1 MGFAHLHVHSY
12 FSLLEGAAPLEQLTK
27 AAAGLGMRALALTDH
42 DGLYGAVR
50 FYKAARNAGLKPI
63 IGVEITVEPVAKA
76 LSRDTHLILLAQ
88 DNQGYSNL
96 CQLVTAARLRD
107 CRRCGPFA
115 AEFQRLDRAS
125 PLLTQEQLQRHASHL
140 IALSGCEQGEIAQWL
155 QAGNMVK
162 AEKVAQYYRGLF
174 GPGNFYLELQ
184 NLLLPP
190 PRQHLRYELAHLA
203 YRLGLPIVATND
215 VHYVTPE
222 YARVQDVLLCIRH
235 NRSVDEEVPER
246 KVNSEYWLKPPEEMG
261 RLFADLP
268 EALRATEEIAE
279 RCNWELDLDHL
290 HLPRFSLEAVEP
302 ERCGPYPSPE
312 PGEDSRWYLRRLCYT
327 GARWRYGEISAE
339 VGKRLEYELQVI
351 ESRDLSDYFL
361 IVWDIVRFARSRG
374 IRATGRGSAGDALV
388 SYVLDITQA
397 DPLAH
402 DLLFERFLNP
412 ERQGMPDIDVDF
424 CSRRRDE
431 VTAYVYDR
439 YGVDQVAAVCTLN
452 TFRARAAIREVGK
465 ALGMEE
471 AEIASLARTLPHIS
485 AARLEEAAQELPE
498 LRDGPVDLRGKG
510 LLLELCRQISGF
522 PRHLS
527 VHVGGLVIGA
537 QPLTQLMPL
546 EVARKGIVI
555 GAFDKDDIEALGLMK
570 MDILGLRIHTAIA
583 DCLEHIATRTGR
595 ELDLERIP
603 LDDAAT
609 FKLLRS
615 TQTVGLFQ
623 LESPGQRNLLG
634 RAQPCEFEE
643 IIANISLF
651 RPGPVQADMIQPYL
665 RRKHHL
671 EPITYLHP
679 ALEPILRRTYGVIIY
694 QEQVL
699 QVAAAIAGFSLGQGD
714 MLRRA
719 MTSDRSPREMEA
731 LRAQFVEG
739 AIGRG
744 VDRYVADRIFNAIA
758 GFAAY
763 GFNKAHAACFGRIAY
778 QTAYLKAHYPAEFL
792 AGILSAQPMGFY
804 PPRTIAEEAKRLGVR
819 ILPPC
824 VNRSERRFTVESM
837 APESSQE
844 MAEHMSQARPGES
857 NSLGIRYGLSFL
869 HGMSEAAVTSILRA
883 RADGPFRSLRD
894 FCRRTSVPRPMVES
908 LILAQAFAFTGKTPA
923 ELMWTLAAMPTAEV
937 ADRRGYHGVQ
947 TLDFAEGECL
957 DRLLPPLDPETE
969 HGRVSLDLHLLG
981 LSTGRHPFAFWRRE
995 LRQRGVVTSADIYRY
1010 QDGERVRVAG
1020 IVVARARPPT
1030 RSGKTAIFISLED
1043 ETGLVDVAC
1052 FEEVYQR
1059 YGKDIVSSP
1068 VLLVEGKLVRQ
1079 GALDISVTAESVL
1092 PLGQWGE
1099 ATTQGPADALPTAAR
1114 AFASKDWGR

>member
-1 MGFAHLHVHSY
+1 MGFVHLHVHSC
-12 FSLLEGAAPLEQLTK
+12 FSLLEGAAPLEQLTET
-27 AAAGLGMRALALTDH
+27 AAGLGMRALALTDH

-50 FYKAARNAGLKPI
+50 FHAAARSVGLKPI
-63 IGVEITVEPVAKA
+63 IGVELTVEPVAGT
-76 LSRDTHLILLAQ
+76 LSGDTHLVVLAQ
-88 DNQGYSNL
+88 DNEGYRNL

-115 AEFQRLDRAS
+115 AEFQHLDRKR
-125 PLLTQEQLQRHASHL
+125 PLLTQQQLQRHASHL
-140 IALSGCEQGEIAQWL
+140 IALSGCGRGEIAQWL
-155 QAGNMVK
+155 QAGDTMR

-174 GPGNFYLELQ
+174 GPGDFYIELQ
-184 NLLLPP
+184 HLLLPP
-190 PRQHLRYELAHLA
+190 PQQHLRYKLADLA
-203 YRLGLPIVATND
+203 YRLGLPMVATND
-215 VHYVTPE
+215 VHYVTPD

-235 NRSVDEEVPER
+235 NKSVDEKVPER
-246 KVNSEYWLKPPEEMG
+246 KVNHEYWLKPPEEMG

-268 EALRATEEIAE
+268 QALRTTEEIAE
-279 RCNWELDLDHL
+279 RCNWELDLDRL
-290 HLPRFSLEAVEP
+290 HLPRFALEAVDP
-302 ERCGPYPSPE
+302 KRCGHYPPPE
-312 PGEDSRWYLRRLCYT
+312 PGEDSRWYLRRLCYA

-351 ESRDLSDYFL
+351 EARNLSDYFL
-361 IVWDIVRFARSRG
+361 IVWDLVRFARSRG

-412 ERQGMPDIDVDF
+412 ERRGMPDIDVDF

-431 VTAYVYDR
+431 VTAYVYER

-452 TFRARAAIREVGK
+452 TFRARAAVREVGK
-465 ALGMEE
+465 ALGMDQ
-471 AEIASLARTLPHIS
+471 AEIASLAKALPHMN
-485 AARLEEAAQELPE
+485 ATRLEEAARQLPE
-498 LRDGPVDLRGKG
+498 LRDGPVDLRDKG

-546 EVARKGIVI
+546 EVAKKGIVI

-595 ELDLERIP
+595 ELDLESIP

-634 RAQPCEFEE
+634 RAQPREFEE

-665 RRKHHL
+665 RRKHGL

-714 MLRRA
+714 LLRRA

-744 VDRYVADRIFNAIA
+744 VDRYVANRIFDAIA

-824 VNRSERRFTVESM
+824 VNRSEQRFTVESI
-837 APESSQE
+837 APENGQE
-844 MAEHMSQARPGES
+844 RPKPVSPTGPKGGKG
-857 NSLGIRYGLSFL
+857 LGIRYGLSFL
-869 HGMSEAAVTSILRA
+869 HGMSEAAVASILRA
-883 RADGPFRSLRD
+883 RAERPFSSLRD
-894 FCRRTSVPRPMVES
+894 FCQRTNVPRPMVEN

-923 ELMWTLAAMPTAEV
+923 ELLWSLAAMPAAEV
-937 ADRRGYHGVQ
+937 ADRRGYRGVQ

-957 DRLLPPLDPETE
+957 DRLLPPLDPETA
-969 HGRVSLDLHLLG
+969 HGRVNLDLHLLG
-981 LSTGRHPFAFWRRE
+981 LSTGRHPFSFWRRE
-995 LRQRGVVTSADIYRY
+995 LRQQGVVTSANIYRY
-1010 QDGERVRVAG
+1010 RDGDRVRVAG

-1030 RSGKTAIFISLED
+1030 RSGKTAVFISLED

-1052 FEEVYQR
+1052 FEETYQR
-1059 YGKDIVSSP
+1059 YGRIIVGSP
-1068 VLLVEGKLVRQ
+1068 VLFVEGKLVRQ
-1079 GALDISVTAESVL
+1079 GALDISVTADAVL
-1092 PLGQWGE
+1092 PLGAWGE
-1099 ATTQGPADALPTAAR
+1099 ATAQNPQDTVPTAAR
-1114 AFASKDWGR
+1114 AFASKNWGR